1 MESKNKG
8 LRFIKRHHLLP
19 VIASIPALMLIVH
32 ILFPTVEGFIFKYI
46 AFRFLA
52 LGVLLVFATWFV
64 DVCQYGLCLIYLAY
78 RYLKS
83 VRKREPLSVAFWM
96 VNAFLCGK
104 LSIFYISVYIMK
116 EISASLGWNGYAFI
130 SNPIYVIFLLIT
142 GWCCSTKILKNDKLI
157 AWLFL
162 IFIMIIGG
170 LLASTLVVNN
180 GDYVHG
186 DYFLI
191 QLQLVWYAIFF
202 CEILLIKRILDKSY
216 LADKWIGWKKSLLV
230 LFIGIPL
237 MTFISA
243 YINVAL
249 YWLYNF

>member
-1 MESKNKG
+1 
-8 LRFIKRHHLLP
+8 
-19 VIASIPALMLIVH
+19 
-32 ILFPTVEGFIFKYI
+32 
-46 AFRFLA
+46 
-52 LGVLLVFATWFV
+52 
-64 DVCQYGLCLIYLAY
+64 
-78 RYLKS
+78 
-83 VRKREPLSVAFWM
+83 M

-170 LLASTLVVNN
+170 LLASTLVAFNM
-180 GDYVHG
+180 
-186 DYFLI
+186 DYFCI

>member
-19 VIASIPALMLIVH
+19 VIASIPAIMLIVH
-32 ILFPTVEGFIFKYI
+32 ILIPTVEGFIFKYI

-64 DVCQYGLCLIYLAY
+64 DVFQYGLCLIYLAY

-83 VRKREPLSVAFWM
+83 VRKREPLPVAFWI

-104 LSIFYISVYIMK
+104 LSILYIGIYIM
-116 EISASLGWNGYAFI
+116 EGTRITIGNEGYEFI

-170 LLASTLVVNN
+170 LLASTLVAFNM
-180 GDYVHG
+180 
-186 DYFLI
+186 DYFCI
-191 QLQLVWYAIFF
+191 QLQLVWYAMFF
-202 CEILLIKRILDKSY
+202 IEILLIKQILDKPY
-216 LADKWIGWKKSLLV
+216 LADKWIGFKKSLLV
-230 LFIGIPL
+230 LFICIPL
-237 MTFISA
+237 MTFISF
-243 YINVAL
+243 YILFGLAR
-249 YWLYNF
+249 Y

>member
-1 MESKNKG
+1 MERKNKG
-8 LRFIKRHHLLP
+8 LKFIKRHHLLP
-19 VIASIPALMLIVH
+19 VIASIPALMLIAH
-32 ILFPTVEGFIFKYI
+32 ILLPTLARFIFKDI
-46 AFRFLA
+46 DFSFVA
-52 LGVLLVFATWFV
+52 LGVLLLYATWFV
-64 DVCQYGLCLIYLAY
+64 DVFQYALCLIYLAY

-104 LSIFYISVYIMK
+104 LSIFYISIYIME
-116 EISASLGWNGYAFI
+116 EISTSLDRDGYFFI
-130 SNPIYVIFLLIT
+130 SNPIYVIVLLII

-162 IFIMIIGG
+162 ISIMIIGG

-180 GDYVHG
+180 GDYFHG
-186 DYFLI
+186 NYFFMQI
-191 QLQLVWYAIFF
+191 QLVWYAIFF
-202 CEILLIKRILDKSY
+202 SEILLMKQLLDIPY

-237 MTFISA
+237 MTFISF
-243 YINVAL
+243 YILFGLAR
-249 YWLYNF
+249 Y

>member
-32 ILFPTVEGFIFKYI
+32 ILFPTLAYFIFKDTD
-46 AFRFLA
+46 FSFLA
-52 LGVLLVFATWFV
+52 LGVLLLYVTWFV
-64 DVCQYGLCLIYLAY
+64 DVFQYGLCLIYLAY

-170 LLASTLVVNN
+170 LLASTLVAFNM
-180 GDYVHG
+180 
-186 DYFLI
+186 DYFCI